1 MMFFGV
7 FKNPL
12 LVFGLGEIVQNHKNN
27 TKYLGKQVTSK
38 I

>member
-12 LVFGLGEIVQNHKNN
+12 LVFGLGEIVQNDKNN
-27 TKYLGKQVTSK
+27 TKSLSKQFTSK
-38 I
+38 L